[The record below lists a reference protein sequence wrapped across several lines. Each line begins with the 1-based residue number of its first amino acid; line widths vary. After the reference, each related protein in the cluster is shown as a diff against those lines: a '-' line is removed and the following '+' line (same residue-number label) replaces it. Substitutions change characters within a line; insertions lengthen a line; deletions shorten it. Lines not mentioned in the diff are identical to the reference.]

1 MILLIKFLIVPFQLG
16 NSENCHR
23 SFSISEPFSRI
34 NQFPGSNRIVIEEK
48 DICRRAKYRFCFHES
63 SKWFFLLNFSIVSV
77 VNSENCHRNVLDFCA
92 HFHKRIN
99 FRVQVQSKRRI
110 FAKERNTDSISLRI
124 GAHEKK
130 MALVSWRVRVET
142 LLGDVASF
150 GFKLDPLD
158 TSKTRSLNVLSSPY
172 FSFLLPSLNWGRM
185 SVVFK
190 KDIYIY
196 VKLNY
201 FSTSRKSYNW
211 FPIFL

>member
-1 MILLIKFLIVPFQLG
+1 MILLIKFLVVPFQLG
-16 NSENCHR
+16 NSENCYR

-48 DICRRAKYRFCFHES
+48 DICRRVKYQFCFI
-63 SKWFFLLNFSIVSV
+63 KMILLVSVVSV

-201 FSTSRKSYNW
+201 FSTSRKSYN
-211 FPIFL
+211 